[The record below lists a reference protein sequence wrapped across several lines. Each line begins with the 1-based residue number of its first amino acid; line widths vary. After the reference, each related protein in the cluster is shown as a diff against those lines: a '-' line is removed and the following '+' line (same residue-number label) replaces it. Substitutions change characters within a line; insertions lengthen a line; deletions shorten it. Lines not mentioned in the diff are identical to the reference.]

1 MFDFPSGLVEIF
13 QFRLGPNSGDGGC
26 FAADQAWYP
35 SSSESTRRFT
45 IARLGLVIEIMY
57 CIYIYIYIL
66 KSIDTTH
73 IQYIYI
79 VQTSRIYVKYIG
91 KRANWAKQK
100 VVCAD
105 FCLCHTWNKQGNGT
119 SMNRSIFDKHPPGT
133 AANRSSASP
142 TGGATYLLNSGEMG
156 MKMEVTFQT
165 AISMTGKWWSWD
177 FGGFPVHRSYQ
188 ERITYIAPRI
198 QCFFFF
204 QPVAMLLT
212 FAVAQVAS
220 HGAAGSLGKK
230 W

>member
-1 MFDFPSGLVEIF
+1 MFRSGSGLIPI
-13 QFRLGPNSGDGGC
+13 QQRKH
-26 FAADQAWYP
+26 QALYH
-35 SSSESTRRFT
+35 SKIRVGHRDNVLY
-45 IARLGLVIEIMY
+45 IH
-57 CIYIYIYIL
+57 IYIYIHIKKYL
-66 KSIDTTH
+66 YDTHT
-73 IQYIYI
+73 IYIYI

-198 QCFFFF
+198 QCFFFPS
-204 QPVAMLLT
+204 QLLC
-212 FAVAQVAS
+212 FW
-220 HGAAGSLGKK
+220 HLL
-230 W
+230 WHR